1 MEQTDKGYFGDR
13 SADRWFYDSGL
24 FQEGKERGPRPN
36 AVLSILLFFCLW
48 GGSLALGRL
57 IATASIGS
65 MPDSG
70 PIWIS
75 FALSLR
81 KILICGTQI
90 LVFFAWVRF
99 VEKRRIVTMGF
110 LCGHRAKAYW
120 SGFLLGIGSV
130 TVILSLLAV
139 LGAVEIDLNRSF
151 PPSVLAGTLCVAALG
166 WMVQSA
172 SEEIGIRGW
181 LIPTLGRRYPPW
193 AAVLLTGAAFGAI
206 HLLGN
211 GATVLSFLNLTLSGF
226 FFALY
231 AISAGNIWGVCGLH
245 FGWNLSLGQ
254 IYGSIISGEPS
265 IDSSL
270 LITSGKG
277 ADVLTGG
284 TFGPEG
290 GLVTTLFLACAIL
303 LIIIL
308 DRRKERTPPT

>member
-1 MEQTDKGYFGDR
+1 MEQTDEEYFGDR
-13 SADRWFYDSGL
+13 SAGKWFYDSSL
-24 FQEGKERGPRPN
+24 FKEGKDRRPRPN
-36 AVLSILLFFCLW
+36 AVVSIMRFFCLW
-48 GGSLALGRL
+48 GGALALGRFIVTVL
-57 IATASIGS
+57 IGS

-81 KILICGTQI
+81 KILICGIQI

-139 LGAVEIDLNRSF
+139 LGAVEIDLNHSF
-151 PPSVLAGTLCVAALG
+151 PLSVLAATLCVAALG

-172 SEEIGIRGW
+172 SEEIAIRGW
-181 LIPTLGRRYPPW
+181 LIPTLGLRYPPW
-193 AAVLLTGAAFGAI
+193 AAVLLTGATFGAI

-211 GATVLSFLNLTLSGF
+211 GATMLSFLNLTLSGF

-231 AISAGNIWGVCGLH
+231 AISAGDIWGVCGLH
-245 FGWNLSLGQ
+245 FGWNLSLGHL
-254 IYGSIISGEPS
+254 YGAIISGEGS
-265 IDSSL
+265 VDSSL
-270 LITSGKG
+270 LITSSKG
-277 ADVLTGG
+277 ADFLTGG
-284 TFGPEG
+284 AFGPEG
-290 GLVTTLFLACAIL
+290 GFVTTLFLTGAIL
-303 LIIIL
+303 LIVFVNC
-308 DRRKERTPPT
+308 REERTPAS